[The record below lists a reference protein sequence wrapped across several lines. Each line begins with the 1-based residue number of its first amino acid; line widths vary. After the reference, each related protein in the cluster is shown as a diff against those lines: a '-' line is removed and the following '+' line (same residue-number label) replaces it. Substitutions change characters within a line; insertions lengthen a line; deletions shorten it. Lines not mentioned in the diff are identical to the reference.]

1 MTEAGSTL
9 LAVDGLRVRI
19 GTQEILHGVSL
30 VAGRGQVTTI
40 LGANG
45 AGKTTLLRTVSG
57 IYRSCGGR
65 ILFDGMAIERSASHD
80 IVEQGVAQAPEGRQI
95 FGPMTV
101 AENLALGA
109 GRSRGSALTGRLE
122 HVLELFPVLKE
133 RLAQKAGSLS
143 GGEQQMLCIGRALM
157 SRPRLLLL
165 DEPSLGLAP
174 KVVRQIFD
182 LIARIRTEGVSV
194 LLVEQNARAALKIAD
209 HAYVMDSGRII
220 MNGEADEL
228 LHDSRIRD
236 VYLGSYDEGAGP

>member
-1 MTEAGSTL
+1 MIEAGSIL

-19 GTQEILHGVSL
+19 GSQEILHGISL
-30 VAGRGQVTTI
+30 VAATGQVTTI

-45 AGKTTLLRTVSG
+45 AGKTTLLRTLSG
-57 IYRSCGGR
+57 IYRPCGGR
-65 ILFDGMAIERSASHD
+65 ILFDAMPIERSASHG
-80 IVEQGVAQAPEGRQI
+80 IVELGVAQAPEGRQI

-101 AENLALGA
+101 AENLKLGA
-109 GRSRGSALTGRLE
+109 GRARGSAFAERLNY
-122 HVLELFPVLKE
+122 VLELFPVLQE
-133 RLAQKAGSLS
+133 RLTQKAGSLS

-182 LIARIRTEGVSV
+182 LITRIRAEGMSV

-220 MNGEADEL
+220 MNGEAREL
-228 LHDSRIRD
+228 LHDPRIRD